1 MEGGIKDMKI
11 KHYVKSSLF
20 YILVAVLVVTIAASA
35 IILSLQ
41 NNKIKKSQDNLNT
54 TNQELIE
61 ARKQL
66 ETAKKELE
74 NSKVTQSKL
83 QKKLEQANNQNKKLE
98 NENKNYKKEIEKLS
112 AKKKAEVEKLTAE
125 QNSPQSKYPKPT
137 KVCYLT
143 FDDGPSD
150 NTLKILKILDKYDA
164 KATFFVI
171 GTNSKLEYLTKI
183 DKAGHAIGLHS
194 NTHDYSKIYKSR
206 SAFFKDI
213 NALSKKIDKN
223 IGIKPMI
230 MRFPGGSNNTV
241 SKKYKKGIM
250 SDLTTQVQIK
260 GYAYFDWNVDSGDA
274 SGHNVPA
281 SRITKNVLNQAK
293 NKNSICVL
301 MHDTGAKG
309 TTVKALPDI
318 LDGLKKQGYK
328 FEVLTEET
336 YGYHYKVNN

>member
-1 MEGGIKDMKI
+1 MKI
-11 KHYVKSSLF
+11 KRYVRSSLF
-20 YILVAVLVVTIAASA
+20 YIIAVLLVVTVTASA
-35 IILSLQ
+35 IALSLQ
-41 NNKIKKSQDNLNT
+41 NKQIRKSQNNLNT

-61 ARKQL
+61 TRKEL

-74 NSKVTQSKL
+74 DSKSTQSKL
-83 QKKLEQANNQNKKLE
+83 KKKLEQANTENKKLE

-112 AKKKAEVEKLTAE
+112 SKKKAEVEKLTAS
-125 QNSPQSKYPKPT
+125 QNSPQSKYPKAT

-150 NTLKILKILDKYDA
+150 NTLKILKILDEYDA

-171 GTNSKLEYLTKI
+171 GTAKFEYLPKI
-183 DKAGHAIGLHS
+183 EKAGHAIGLHS
-194 NTHDYSKIYKSR
+194 NTHEYSKIYKSE

-213 NALSKKIDKN
+213 KALSKKIDKK

-230 MRFPGGSNNTV
+230 MRFPGGSNNTI

-250 SDLTTQVQIK
+250 SNLTTQVQIK

-274 SGHNVPA
+274 SGHNVSA
-281 SRITKNVLNQAK
+281 SRITNNVLKQAK

-301 MHDTGAKG
+301 MHDTAAKG
-309 TTVKALPDI
+309 TTVKALPAI

-328 FEVLTEET
+328 FEALTEET

>member
-1 MEGGIKDMKI
+1 MKI
-11 KHYVKSSLF
+11 KRYVKSSLF
-20 YILVAVLVVTIAASA
+20 YAVALLLAVCIVAGSFTLVYKNNQIKNRDSKISQTGEQLKAA
-35 IILSLQ
+35 
-41 NNKIKKSQDNLNT
+41 
-54 TNQELIE
+54 EE
-61 ARKQL
+61 QL
-66 ETAKKELE
+66 EKAEKELKE
-74 NSKVTQSKL
+74 QKEAKEKL
-83 QKKLEQANNQNKKLE
+83 SKKLEQAEKANKKLE

-112 AKKKAEVEKLTAE
+112 AKKKAEVKKTTAE

-150 NTLKILKILDKYDA
+150 NTLKILKILDQYDA

-171 GTNSKLEYLTKI
+171 GTAKLEYLPKI
-183 DKAGHAIGLHS
+183 KAKGHAIGLHS
-194 NTHDYSKIYKSR
+194 NTHDYSKIYKSEK
-206 SAFFKDI
+206 AFFSDI
-213 NALSKKIDKN
+213 NKLSKKIEEK
-223 IGIKPMI
+223 IGEKTML

-241 SKKYKKGIM
+241 SKNHCKGIM
-250 SDLTTQVQIK
+250 TELTTEVQIK

-274 SGHNVPA
+274 SGNNVAA
-281 SRITKNVLNQAK
+281 SRIKNNVLRQAK

-301 MHDTGAKG
+301 MHDTAAKG
-309 TTVKALPDI
+309 TTVKALPGI